1 MIESH
6 TLFVDKMWSA
16 KMPNH
21 EVFKKQVE
29 DIMTIEKNKDI
40 HQFST
45 EPERECNVKAIRTSW
60 RSHHE
65 YPPIRDIT
73 EEIKIFLHEVI
84 QKEKYKINKIMTLEA
99 WANLYRKN
107 DHAIPHHHG
116 KGVIACVYF
125 VSIPKDSK
133 SRFLLYNKNFNAMS
147 EKDENKEV
155 LAVNINEGDI
165 ILFPGPM
172 VHSVTN
178 NQSNKERITVA
189 INYECLWH
197 NKRETNDY

>member
-147 EKDENKEV
+147 EKDENKEEV
-155 LAVNINEGDI
+155 KDMILNDRGSLAGAMIEDGEGAWTWGEISEIKKENE
-165 ILFPGPM
+165 
-172 VHSVTN
+172 N
-178 NQSNKERITVA
+178 ER
-189 INYECLWH
+189 
-197 NKRETNDY
+197 